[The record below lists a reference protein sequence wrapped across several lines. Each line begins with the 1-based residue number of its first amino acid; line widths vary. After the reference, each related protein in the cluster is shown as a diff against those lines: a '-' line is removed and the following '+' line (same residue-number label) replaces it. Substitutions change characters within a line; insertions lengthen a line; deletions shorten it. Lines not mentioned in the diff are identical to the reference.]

1 MNEIKA
7 IIFDLDGT
15 LIDSM
20 YVWRKIDI
28 DFLAERGLKV
38 PPDYEQAIKT
48 MHFETAAEYTIARFG
63 FKETPQEIM
72 SIWLNMALNEYA
84 HNVRLKDNAEEL
96 LKRLKTL
103 SVKIGIATSSK
114 PILAEPVLKNNG
126 VYDCFDMICYTSEVG
141 LDKRHP
147 DLYLPRS
154 WEILW
159 NKGKRYNSE
168 WFRFIYNHRNEL
180 IKQNGEKVQTFI
192 IQVLFHQI
200 YPYMIFERV
209 YDKDFISEVEQ
220 KVRDLNFNSLSW
232 EQLLAMCNILHL
244 RQEKKYGEMLDLWGK
259 IVPNLPNETLKIKYD
274 VTLGRLQDMSEAEK
288 KQAIAYLEGRMK
300 GMGQSLL
307 AKYRHI
313 VTELSDYQ
321 GILFETDGLQKA
333 LAKARKENNLQC
345 SMSCSYPYRSLRVFP
360 EFAKPHH
367 QSFRFQ
373 IQPVLSME
381 LVPGTSY

>member
-126 VYDCFDMICYTSEVG
+126 VYDYFDIICYTSEVG

-147 DLYLPRS
+147 DIYLLTAKKLGVKP
-154 WEILW
+154 EECIVFEDIID
-159 NKGKRYNSE
+159 G
-168 WFRFIYNHRNEL
+168 I
-180 IKQNGEKVQTFI
+180 NGAKLAGMRTI
-192 IQVLFHQI
+192 A
-200 YPYMIFERV
+200 V
-209 YDKDFISEVEQ
+209 YDEGSADDV
-220 KVRDLNFNSLSW
+220 
-232 EQLLAMCNILHL
+232 
-244 RQEKKYGEMLDLWGK
+244 EMLKSVAD
-259 IVPNLPNETLKIKYD
+259 KYIY
-274 VTLGRLQDMSEAEK
+274 SF
-288 KQAIAYLEGRMK
+288 
-300 GMGQSLL
+300 
-307 AKYRHI
+307 
-313 VTELSDYQ
+313 TEL
-321 GILFETDGLQKA
+321 L
-333 LAKARKENNLQC
+333 
-345 SMSCSYPYRSLRVFP
+345 
-360 EFAKPHH
+360 
-367 QSFRFQ
+367 
-373 IQPVLSME
+373 
-381 LVPGTSY
+381 

>member
-20 YVWRKIDI
+20 YVWHKIDI

-48 MHFETAAEYTIARFG
+48 MQFETAAEYTIGRFG

-147 DLYLPRS
+147 DIYLLTAKKLGVKP
-154 WEILW
+154 EECIVFEDIID
-159 NKGKRYNSE
+159 G
-168 WFRFIYNHRNEL
+168 I
-180 IKQNGEKVQTFI
+180 NGAKLAGMRTI
-192 IQVLFHQI
+192 A
-200 YPYMIFERV
+200 V
-209 YDKDFISEVEQ
+209 YDEGSADDV
-220 KVRDLNFNSLSW
+220 
-232 EQLLAMCNILHL
+232 
-244 RQEKKYGEMLDLWGK
+244 EMLKSVAD
-259 IVPNLPNETLKIKYD
+259 KYIY
-274 VTLGRLQDMSEAEK
+274 SF
-288 KQAIAYLEGRMK
+288 
-300 GMGQSLL
+300 
-307 AKYRHI
+307 
-313 VTELSDYQ
+313 TEL
-321 GILFETDGLQKA
+321 L
-333 LAKARKENNLQC
+333 
-345 SMSCSYPYRSLRVFP
+345 
-360 EFAKPHH
+360 
-367 QSFRFQ
+367 
-373 IQPVLSME
+373 
-381 LVPGTSY
+381 

>member
-20 YVWRKIDI
+20 YVWHKIDI

-84 HNVRLKDNAEEL
+84 HNVRLKDNVEEL

-147 DLYLPRS
+147 DIYLLTAKKLGVKPEECIVFEDIIDGINGAKLAGMRTIAVYDEGS
-154 WEILW
+154 ADDVEIL
-159 NKGKRYNSE
+159 KSVADKY
-168 WFRFIYNHRNEL
+168 IYS
-180 IKQNGEKVQTFI
+180 F
-192 IQVLFHQI
+192 
-200 YPYMIFERV
+200 
-209 YDKDFISEVEQ
+209 
-220 KVRDLNFNSLSW
+220 
-232 EQLLAMCNILHL
+232 
-244 RQEKKYGEMLDLWGK
+244 
-259 IVPNLPNETLKIKYD
+259 
-274 VTLGRLQDMSEAEK
+274 
-288 KQAIAYLEGRMK
+288 
-300 GMGQSLL
+300 
-307 AKYRHI
+307 
-313 VTELSDYQ
+313 TEL
-321 GILFETDGLQKA
+321 L
-333 LAKARKENNLQC
+333 
-345 SMSCSYPYRSLRVFP
+345 
-360 EFAKPHH
+360 
-367 QSFRFQ
+367 
-373 IQPVLSME
+373 
-381 LVPGTSY
+381 

>member
-20 YVWRKIDI
+20 YVWHKIDI

-84 HNVRLKDNAEEL
+84 HNVRLKDNVEEL

-126 VYDCFDMICYTSEVG
+126 VYDCFDIICYTSEVG

-147 DLYLPRS
+147 DIYLLTAKKLGVKPEECIVFEDIIDGINGAKLAAHLWQYLWIPTPPRS
-154 WEILW
+154 RATY
-159 NKGKRYNSE
+159 NK
-168 WFRFIYNHRNEL
+168 HRE
-180 IKQNGEKVQTFI
+180 
-192 IQVLFHQI
+192 
-200 YPYMIFERV
+200 
-209 YDKDFISEVEQ
+209 
-220 KVRDLNFNSLSW
+220 
-232 EQLLAMCNILHL
+232 
-244 RQEKKYGEMLDLWGK
+244 
-259 IVPNLPNETLKIKYD
+259 PNAPLPK
-274 VTLGRLQDMSEAEK
+274 
-288 KQAIAYLEGRMK
+288 
-300 GMGQSLL
+300 
-307 AKYRHI
+307 
-313 VTELSDYQ
+313 
-321 GILFETDGLQKA
+321 
-333 LAKARKENNLQC
+333 
-345 SMSCSYPYRSLRVFP
+345 
-360 EFAKPHH
+360 
-367 QSFRFQ
+367 
-373 IQPVLSME
+373 
-381 LVPGTSY
+381 

>member
-20 YVWRKIDI
+20 YVWHKIDI
-28 DFLAERGLKV
+28 DFFAERGLKV

-147 DLYLPRS
+147 DIYLLTAKKLGVKPEECIVFEDIIDGINGAKFAGMRTIAVYDEGS
-154 WEILW
+154 ADDVEIL
-159 NKGKRYNSE
+159 KSVADKY
-168 WFRFIYNHRNEL
+168 IYS
-180 IKQNGEKVQTFI
+180 F
-192 IQVLFHQI
+192 
-200 YPYMIFERV
+200 
-209 YDKDFISEVEQ
+209 
-220 KVRDLNFNSLSW
+220 
-232 EQLLAMCNILHL
+232 
-244 RQEKKYGEMLDLWGK
+244 
-259 IVPNLPNETLKIKYD
+259 
-274 VTLGRLQDMSEAEK
+274 
-288 KQAIAYLEGRMK
+288 
-300 GMGQSLL
+300 
-307 AKYRHI
+307 
-313 VTELSDYQ
+313 TEL
-321 GILFETDGLQKA
+321 L
-333 LAKARKENNLQC
+333 
-345 SMSCSYPYRSLRVFP
+345 
-360 EFAKPHH
+360 
-367 QSFRFQ
+367 
-373 IQPVLSME
+373 
-381 LVPGTSY
+381 

>member
-63 FKETPQEIM
+63 FKESPQEIM

-126 VYDCFDMICYTSEVG
+126 VYDCFDIICYTSEVS

-147 DLYLPRS
+147 DIYLLTAKKLGVKP
-154 WEILW
+154 EECVVFEDIID
-159 NKGKRYNSE
+159 G
-168 WFRFIYNHRNEL
+168 I
-180 IKQNGEKVQTFI
+180 NGAKLAGMKTI
-192 IQVLFHQI
+192 A
-200 YPYMIFERV
+200 V
-209 YDKDFISEVEQ
+209 YDEGSADDVEVL
-220 KVRDLNFNSLSW
+220 KSIAD
-232 EQLLAMCNILHL
+232 
-244 RQEKKYGEMLDLWGK
+244 KY
-259 IVPNLPNETLKIKYD
+259 IY
-274 VTLGRLQDMSEAEK
+274 SF
-288 KQAIAYLEGRMK
+288 
-300 GMGQSLL
+300 
-307 AKYRHI
+307 
-313 VTELSDYQ
+313 TEL
-321 GILFETDGLQKA
+321 L
-333 LAKARKENNLQC
+333 
-345 SMSCSYPYRSLRVFP
+345 
-360 EFAKPHH
+360 
-367 QSFRFQ
+367 
-373 IQPVLSME
+373 
-381 LVPGTSY
+381 